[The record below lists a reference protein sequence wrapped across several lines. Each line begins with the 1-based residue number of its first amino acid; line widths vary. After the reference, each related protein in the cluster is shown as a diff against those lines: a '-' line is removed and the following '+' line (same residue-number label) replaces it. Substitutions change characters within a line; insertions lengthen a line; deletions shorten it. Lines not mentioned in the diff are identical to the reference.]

1 MHIAFI
7 TPEYPHPELGNSGG
21 MGTSIKN
28 LVMAFCKMGH
38 KVSLFVYNQHKTDTF
53 IEDGITF
60 HLIAKE
66 HYKIG
71 GFYFYRKH
79 LERYINKHSSDVD
92 IIEAPDWTG
101 ITAFMSLR
109 KPLVIRFHGSDTYF
123 CHIEGRPQ
131 KWKNAFFEKQAVRK
145 AKAFIAPTHFAGKKS
160 IELFKLQYSNVKV
173 ICHGLNLEDFNN
185 SSPEEFI
192 SKRLLNIGTLIRK
205 KGVFQLV
212 EIFNKIIIAHPTAK
226 LDFIGADSYDVQTGS
241 ASTWQLMQE
250 MMSPA
255 AREAITYL
263 GKIPYHQVKEE
274 IQKAHICVFPSL
286 AETLGMVTI
295 ESMALQKVVVNT
307 NIGWAQDLIE
317 HGKDG
322 FMHHPDAIDAYVDT
336 ISTVFENDALRM
348 KITEAARETIEKR
361 FDINHI
367 AQTNVSFYNK
377 VISL

>member
-1 MHIAFI
+1 MHIAYI

-28 LVMAFCKMGH
+28 LVTALHKIGH
-38 KVSLFVYNQHKTDTF
+38 KISLFIYDQKRTDTF

-60 HLIAKE
+60 HLIAKK
-66 HYKIG
+66 HYRLG

-79 LERYINKHSSDVD
+79 IEQYINKHSGDID

-101 ITAFMSLR
+101 ITAFMKLK

-131 KWKNAFFEKQAVRK
+131 KWKNAFLEKQAVKK
-145 AKAFIAPTHFAGKKS
+145 ATAFIAPTQFAGIKS
-160 IELFKLQYSNVKV
+160 VELLNLKSSHLKTLS
-173 ICHGLNLEDFNN
+173 HGLNLEDFNN
-185 SSPEEFI
+185 SSPEEFT

-226 LDFIGADSYDVQTGS
+226 LYFIGADSYDVQTGS

-250 MMSPA
+250 RMSPA

-263 GKIPYHQVKEE
+263 GKVPYDQVKEE
-274 IQKAHICVFPSL
+274 IQRAHICVFPSL

-322 FMHHPDAIDAYVDT
+322 FMHHPDDIDAYVDT
-336 ISTVFENDALRM
+336 ISTVFEIDALRI
-348 KITEAARETIEKR
+348 KITEAARETIEER

-367 AQTNVSFYNK
+367 AQENISFYKK

>member
-1 MHIAFI
+1 MHIAYI

-28 LVMAFCKMGH
+28 LVTALCKMGH
-38 KVSLFVYNQHKTDTF
+38 KISLFVYDQHKTDLF
-53 IEDGITF
+53 IEDGVTF
-60 HLIAKE
+60 HLIGKK

-79 LERYINKHSSDVD
+79 IEQYINKHSSDVD

-101 ITAFMSLR
+101 ISAFMNLE

-131 KWKNAFFEKQAVRK
+131 KWKNAFFEKRAVRK

-160 IELFKLQYSNVKV
+160 IQLFKQPLSKLKIIHY
-173 ICHGLNLEDFNN
+173 GLELDKFNN
-185 SSPEEFI
+185 NSPEEFI
-192 SKRLLNIGTLIRK
+192 LKRLLNIGTLIRK
-205 KGVFQLV
+205 KGVFQLI
-212 EIFNKIIIAHPTAK
+212 EMFNKIIIAHPTAK
-226 LDFIGADSYDVQTGS
+226 LFFIGADSYDVQTGS
-241 ASTWQLMQE
+241 ASTWKLLQE
-250 MMSPA
+250 NMSPA

-263 GKIPYHQVKEE
+263 GKVPYDQVKEE

-322 FMHHPDAIDAYVDT
+322 FMHHPDDIDAYVNT
-336 ISTVFENDALRM
+336 VTTVFENDALR
-348 KITEAARETIEKR
+348 KRIIKAARETIEEQ
-361 FDINHI
+361 FDINYV
-367 AQTNVSFYNK
+367 AQSNVSFYN
-377 VISL
+377 SLI

>member
-1 MHIAFI
+1 MHIAYL

-28 LVMAFCKMGH
+28 LVTALCKMGH
-38 KVSLFVYNQHKTDTF
+38 KISLFVYDQHKTDLF
-53 IEDGITF
+53 IEDGVTF
-60 HLIAKE
+60 HLIGKK

-79 LERYINKHSSDVD
+79 IEQYINKHSSDVD

-101 ITAFMSLR
+101 ITAFMSLK

-131 KWKNAFFEKQAVRK
+131 KWKNAFFEKRAVRK

-160 IELFKLQYSNVKV
+160 IQLFKQPLSKLKIIHY
-173 ICHGLNLEDFNN
+173 GLELDKFNN
-185 SSPEEFI
+185 NSPEEFI
-192 SKRLLNIGTLIRK
+192 LKRLLNIGTLIRK
-205 KGVFQLV
+205 KGVFQLI
-212 EIFNKIIIAHPTAK
+212 EMFNKIIIAHPTAK
-226 LDFIGADSYDVQTGS
+226 LFFIGADSYDVQTGS
-241 ASTWQLMQE
+241 ASTWKLLQE
-250 MMSPA
+250 NMSPA

-263 GKIPYHQVKEE
+263 GKVPYDQVKEE

-322 FMHHPDAIDAYVDT
+322 FMHHPDDIDAYVNT
-336 ISTVFENDALRM
+336 VTTVFENDALR
-348 KITEAARETIEKR
+348 KRIIKAARETIEEQ
-361 FDINHI
+361 FDINYV
-367 AQTNVSFYNK
+367 AQSNVSFYN
-377 VISL
+377 SLI

>member
-1 MHIAFI
+1 MHIAYI

-28 LVMAFCKMGH
+28 LVTALCKMGH
-38 KVSLFVYNQHKTDTF
+38 KISLFVYDQHKTDTF
-53 IEDGITF
+53 IEDGVTF
-60 HLIAKE
+60 HLIAKK

-79 LERYINKHSSDVD
+79 IEQYINKHSSDVD

-101 ITAFMSLR
+101 ITAFMSLK

-131 KWKNAFFEKQAVRK
+131 KWKNAFFEKRAVRK

-160 IELFKLQYSNVKV
+160 IQLFKQPLSKLKIIHY
-173 ICHGLNLEDFNN
+173 GLELDKFNN
-185 SSPEEFI
+185 NSPEEFI

-263 GKIPYHQVKEE
+263 GKVPYDQVKEE

-322 FMHHPDAIDAYVDT
+322 FMHHPDDIDAYVDT
-336 ISTVFENDALRM
+336 ISTVFENDALRL